1 MKHYDLV
8 VIGSG
13 PAGEKGA
20 AQAAY
25 FGKSVAL
32 VESRAEPG
40 GVCVHTGTV
49 PSKTLRETSLYLSG
63 VKSRGL
69 YGVNTF
75 VKKDVSAGDFMFRR
89 HHVVD
94 LEVERIRRNF
104 DRHRIDVVPG
114 RGHFSDSNTVEVSR
128 RDGTKQ
134 SLSADRFLISTGST
148 PFHPSTLPF
157 DDPFVFDSDT
167 MLDMEKLPRSLCII
181 GAGVIGCEYATIF
194 AALGL
199 RVILLDARDQLLPFL
214 DREIAETL
222 RQQMLSLGVQFVNNA
237 RVEKVVRTGE
247 QALTLSLETGEGS
260 DDEFE
265 VEAVLFAA
273 GRQGNTANLGLEAL
287 GIEVSKRGHIA
298 VNEHFQSSLEHIYAA
313 GDVVGFPAL
322 ASTSMEQG
330 RVAMCHAFDIAYK
343 DEVSSTL
350 PFGIYTIPEVS
361 AVGLSEEDCEREGI
375 PYQVGRSKLAGNTR
389 GLIMG
394 EQGGLVKLVFCPNT
408 LRILGVHI
416 VAERASELVH
426 IGQAVMQLNG
436 TLDYFIQT
444 VFNYPTLSEAYKYA
458 AYDGLGRL
466 SREVQERGVQALK
479 A

>member
-49 PSKTLRETSLYLSG
+49 PSKTLRETSIYLSG

-75 VKKDVSAGDFMFRR
+75 IKRDVSAGDFMFRR
-89 HHVVD
+89 HQVVD

-104 DRHRIDVVPG
+104 DRHRIDVIPG
-114 RGHFSDSNTVEVSR
+114 HGRFVDASTVLVERSDGS
-128 RDGTKQ
+128 KQ
-134 SLSADRFLISTGST
+134 SLRADRFLVATGSR
-148 PFHPSTLPF
+148 PFHPDMLPF
-157 DDPFVFDSDT
+157 EDDFVFDSDS
-167 MLDMEKLPRSLCII
+167 MLDMQKLPRSLCII

-199 RVILLDARDQLLPFL
+199 RVVLLDAREQLLPFL
-214 DREIAETL
+214 DRQIAESL
-222 RQQMLSLGVQFVNNA
+222 RQQMLGLGVQFVNKA
-237 RVEKVVRTGE
+237 RVRNVERTGE
-247 QALTLSLETGEGS
+247 TALTVHLETGDAS
-260 DDEFE
+260 DDEFS
-265 VEAVLFAA
+265 VESVLFAA
-273 GRQGNTANLGLEAL
+273 GRQGNTQNLGLENL
-287 GIEVSKRGHIA
+287 GIEISKRGHIA
-298 VNEHFQSSLEHIYAA
+298 VNEHFQSSLEHVYAA

-330 RVAMCHAFDIAYK
+330 RVAMCHAFDLGYK
-343 DEVSSTL
+343 ERVSPTL

-361 AVGLSEEDCEREGI
+361 AVGLSEEECQEQNI
-375 PYQVGRSKLAGNTR
+375 PYQIGCAKLANNTR

-394 EQGGLVKLVFCPNT
+394 DDGGLVKLVFSPDT
-408 LRILGVHI
+408 LRVLGVHI
-416 VAERASELVH
+416 VAERASELIH
-426 IGQAVMQLNG
+426 IGQAVMQLDG

-466 SREVQERGVQALK
+466 SREVQERGVHALK
-479 A
+479 T